1 MSLGTYFVGRR
12 KLRAVPDSWRYIA
25 IWHVILNTALSRP
38 TVGDRPPSERIC
50 MCPGRIPVVAG
61 PNSSSGKS
69 LGRIVGVPSLW
80 PRPGGVLQ
88 QHGSYYVKLASNRP
102 TSGWP
107 VMLPQWAT
115 ANRERQGALTQSLTT
130 IARDPFYREW
140 LCGAGQGCRRR
151 ITERLHIDNCLPLT
165 VELFHQLA
173 FSF

>member
-1 MSLGTYFVGRR
+1 NGLAALPPQGRC
-12 KLRAVPDSWRYIA
+12 AP
-25 IWHVILNTALSRP
+25 LSRLGFQHNP
-38 TVGDRPPSERIC
+38 TWAGSPKRRVIALPS
-50 MCPGRIPVVAG
+50 PGLKLFGSKKTEFCLG
-61 PNSSSGKS
+61 PFWFWKFS
-69 LGRIVGVPSLW
+69 LAVSAHASRLHCGWPGAYRSL
-80 PRPGGVLQ
+80 VTLA
-88 QHGSYYVKLASNRP
+88 YYVKLASNRP

-115 ANRERQGALTQSLTT
+115 ANRVRQGALTQSLTT

-151 ITERLHIDNCLPLT
+151 ITERLYVDNCLPLT

>member
-1 MSLGTYFVGRR
+1 VPRHYGGARLRPFTRGTSD
-12 KLRAVPDSWRYIA
+12 K
-25 IWHVILNTALSRP
+25 AL
-38 TVGDRPPSERIC
+38 
-50 MCPGRIPVVAG
+50 A
-61 PNSSSGKS
+61 
-69 LGRIVGVPSLW
+69 
-80 PRPGGVLQ
+80 
-88 QHGSYYVKLASNRP
+88 YYVKLASNRP

-165 VELFHQLA
+165 VELFDQLA